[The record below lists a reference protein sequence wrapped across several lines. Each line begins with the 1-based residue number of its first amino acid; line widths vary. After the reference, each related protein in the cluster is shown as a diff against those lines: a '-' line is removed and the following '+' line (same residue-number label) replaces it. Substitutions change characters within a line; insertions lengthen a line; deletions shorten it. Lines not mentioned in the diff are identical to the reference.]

1 MIFFGSRSWGK
12 GRRFRPP
19 DFQREY
25 FVLDPDFDDDANDL
39 AMISHSIDA
48 YGSIAMHTD
57 ARRNDWVGVPLCS
70 HVPDGGGNSEFPS
83 LVLMRRE
90 IQENQKRRKEAKE
103 FEATQR
109 MAEWEER
116 CRLAGLPDT
125 PPAPERPG
133 VAMVR
138 EHVIRRSS
146 QVTPSMEMLDAMKL
160 HIPIARGAGR
170 IWRNLVMMN
179 EVDEDSRA
187 SHWVEVWRG
196 AGYILFDAEMSS

>member
-1 MIFFGSRSWGK
+1 MVLVRKRTW
-12 GRRFRPP
+12 
-19 DFQREY
+19 Y
-25 FVLDPDFDDDANDL
+25 FEGETVDPDFDDDANDL
-39 AMISHSIDA
+39 AMIAHSIDT
-48 YGSIAMHTD
+48 YGSVALHHE
-57 ARRNDWVGVPLCS
+57 ARRNELVGVPLCS

-83 LVLMRRE
+83 LALMRRE
-90 IQENQKRRKEAKE
+90 IQENQKLRKEAKE
-103 FEATQR
+103 LEATLR

-116 CRLAGLPDT
+116 CRVAGLPDT
-125 PPAPERPG
+125 PPAPERLPEPPERPG

-138 EHVIRRSS
+138 EHFIRRSS
-146 QVTPSMEMLDAMKL
+146 RVTPSMEMLDAMKL

-196 AGYILFDAEMSS
+196 AGYVLFEVERSF